1 MGDDVV
7 QLPCDPRA
15 FAFDRESG
23 GRLLLF
29 LEVPH
34 ALLPGVDRVRAESH
48 PEQHQERHEAL
59 GEVREVL
66 LVEHRHEHRAEH
78 DAGQCRDTARTV
90 HGGAVRGGHARQE
103 GVHGRV
109 RRAGALAEHQG
120 RPEHCP
126 ERRQRTTAS
135 GDQGQCGQRGEEQ
148 LPGVGRGDRED
159 VRRPAGLGVFST
171 VVLDTRDRV
180 HELGVH
186 KSLGMTPRQV
196 VGMVLTSV
204 AGIGV
209 VASAA
214 GIPLGVAVHRRVT
227 PLMGDAVGMD
237 LPGAYLDVHTSPVL
251 AVLLLG
257 GVAVAVAGALV
268 PAGRAARTD
277 AAVALRTE

>member
-1 MGDDVV
+1 
-7 QLPCDPRA
+7 
-15 FAFDRESG
+15 
-23 GRLLLF
+23 
-29 LEVPH
+29 
-34 ALLPGVDRVRAESH
+34 
-48 PEQHQERHEAL
+48 
-59 GEVREVL
+59 
-66 LVEHRHEHRAEH
+66 
-78 DAGQCRDTARTV
+78 
-90 HGGAVRGGHARQE
+90 
-103 GVHGRV
+103 
-109 RRAGALAEHQG
+109 
-120 RPEHCP
+120 
-126 ERRQRTTAS
+126 
-135 GDQGQCGQRGEEQ
+135 
-148 LPGVGRGDRED
+148 
-159 VRRPAGLGVFST
+159 
-171 VVLDTRDRV
+171 
-180 HELGVH
+180 
-186 KSLGMTPRQV
+186 MTPRQV